1 MSDAA
6 LPYIGR
12 SLRRREDRRLLTGQG
27 QFIADLGLSRMFHA
41 VLVRSPLAHARI
53 HSVDLGRARAAPGVA
68 IALNGT
74 DLLQMLPP
82 VPEGQ
87 ISMPRKWISAIQHKF
102 LNPQQPLLAH
112 DKVRHVGEAIA
123 IIAAETR
130 DQAEDAAELVTWDL
144 EELPAVTD
152 PEAALRPD
160 SPIVHDRF
168 QTNLIG
174 AFTVTRGDV
183 DAALARAPHRLKRR
197 FYHHRYAAVP
207 MECRGVVSAY
217 DPRTDSATIW
227 SSTQVVHWVRREA
240 AALLGLPEARVRCI
254 ALDVGGGFGGKGHVY
269 PEDLLITFLAR
280 RLGRPVRWI
289 EDRRE
294 HLMSATHSRDQW
306 HDVEVGFD
314 DDGHILAIR
323 DDYLVDCGAWNPI
336 GSGVAYNTAVHL
348 TGPYKIEN
356 LAASGRIAVT
366 NKVPNAPYRGAGRP
380 EAAFAMERTIDLVA
394 RTLGLE
400 PAELR
405 RRNMIRAEEMPYRVG
420 IPYRDGEPIVYD
432 SGDYP
437 GALEKALD
445 AVGGVEA
452 FRRRQSEARS
462 AGRHLGLG
470 IGCYI
475 EGTGVGPFES
485 AFVRIDPSGKV
496 YVTCGAAPQGQGME
510 TIFAQIVADLWKVAP
525 EDVVLTFADT
535 AAIAIGFGTM
545 ASRSTVTASGAI
557 HQASTRLTEKVFAIA
572 ANLLECAPAD
582 LELRDGGVGVVGVPG
597 ARISLAQVASAARP
611 GWDNPRPPGVEAG
624 LEETAYW
631 QPETVTWS
639 YAVHVAIVEVDPDTG
654 RVAIENYAV
663 AHDCGVVVNPMLVE
677 GQIMGGTVQGL
688 GGILSEAIAYDANGQ
703 LLSGSL
709 MDYALPIAGDMPAI
723 AIVHQHS
730 PSPLNPLGVKGVGE
744 GGAVAP
750 PAAVANAVCDAL
762 APFGVEVNATPIR
775 PEQLVRAMRRG
786 LQGGVQGYAAATLF
800 RSA

>member
-1 MSDAA
+1 MSNIGP
-6 LPYIGR
+6 PYVGR
-12 SLRRREDRRLLTGQG
+12 SLLRREDRRLLTGQG
-27 QFIADLGLSRMFHA
+27 QFIADLVLPRMLHA
-41 VLVRSPLAHARI
+41 VLVRSTVAHARI
-53 HSVDLGRARAAPGVA
+53 RSVDLLRAAAAPGVA
-68 IALNGT
+68 FALNGA
-74 DLLQMLPP
+74 DLLQLLPP

-87 ISMPRKWISAIQHKF
+87 ISMPSKWTSVIQHKF

-112 DKVRHVGEAIA
+112 DKVRHVGEAMAVIV
-123 IIAAETR
+123 AESR
-130 DQAEDAAELVTWDL
+130 DQAEDAAELVSWDL
-144 EELPAVTD
+144 EELPTVID

-160 SPIVHDRF
+160 STLVHDRF

-174 AFTVTRGDV
+174 AFSVGRGDV
-183 DAALARAPHRLKRR
+183 EVALARAPHRLQRR

-240 AALLGLPEARVRCI
+240 AMLLGLPEARVRCI

-280 RLGRPVRWI
+280 KLGRPVRWV

-294 HLMSATHSRDQW
+294 HLISATHSRDQL

-314 DDGHILAIR
+314 DDGRILALR

-356 LAASGRIAVT
+356 LAASGKIVVT

-394 RTLGLE
+394 RTLDLE
-400 PAELR
+400 PAEVR

-437 GALEKALD
+437 AALQKALD
-445 AVGGVEA
+445 ALGGVEA
-452 FRRRQSEARS
+452 FRRCQIGARRE
-462 AGRHLGLG
+462 GRYLGLG

-496 YVTCGAAPQGQGME
+496 YVSSGACPQGQGME
-510 TIFAQIVADLWKVAP
+510 TIFSQVVADIWKVAP
-525 EDVVLTFADT
+525 EDVVLSFADT

-545 ASRSTVTASGAI
+545 ASRSTVTASAAI
-557 HQASTRLTEKVFAIA
+557 HHASARLREKVFAIA

-582 LELRDGGVGVVGVPG
+582 LELRDGGVAVVGVPG
-597 ARISLAQVASAARP
+597 AAVSLQKVAQAARP
-611 GWDNPRPPGVEAG
+611 GWDNPRPQEVEAG
-624 LEETAYW
+624 LEEIYYW
-631 QPETVTWS
+631 QPPTVTWS
-639 YAVHVAIVEVDPDTG
+639 YAVHVAIVEVDSETG
-654 RVAIENYAV
+654 RVSIDKYAV

-677 GQIMGGTVQGL
+677 GQIMGGTAQGL
-688 GGILSEAIAYDANGQ
+688 GGILCEAILYDSNGQ
-703 LLSGSL
+703 SLTGSL
-709 MDYALPIAGDMPAI
+709 MDYALPTASDIPAMQ
-723 AIVHQHS
+723 IVHQHS

-750 PAAVANAVCDAL
+750 PAAIANAVCDAL
-762 APFGVEVNATPIR
+762 APFGVEVNATPIK
-775 PEQLVRAMRRG
+775 PEQLVRATRPR
-786 LQGGVQGYAAATLF
+786 
-800 RSA
+800 

>member
-1 MSDAA
+1 MSDSGP
-6 LPYIGR
+6 PYVGR
-12 SLRRREDRRLLTGQG
+12 SLLRREDRRLLTGQG
-27 QFIADLGLSRMFHA
+27 QFIADLVLPRMLHA
-41 VLVRSPLAHARI
+41 VVVRSPVAHARI
-53 HSVDLGRARAAPGVA
+53 RSLDLSRATAAPGVA
-68 IALNGT
+68 LALNGA
-74 DLLQMLPP
+74 DLLQLLPP

-87 ISMPRKWISAIQHKF
+87 ISMPSKWTSVIQHKF

-123 IIAAETR
+123 IIVAENR
-130 DQAEDAAELVTWDL
+130 HQAEDAAERVTWDL
-144 EELPAVTD
+144 EELPAVVD
-152 PEAALRPD
+152 PEAALATE
-160 SPIVHDRF
+160 SAIVHDRF

-174 AFTVTRGDV
+174 AFSVGRGDV
-183 DAALARAPHRLKRR
+183 EAALARAPHRLRRR
-197 FYHHRYAAVP
+197 FYHHRYAALP
-207 MECRGVVSAY
+207 IECRGVVSIY
-217 DPRTDSATIW
+217 DPRTGSATIW

-269 PEDLLITFLAR
+269 PEDLLITFLAYK
-280 RLGRPVRWI
+280 LGRPVRWI

-294 HLMSATHSRDQW
+294 HLLSATHSRDQL
-306 HDVEVGFD
+306 HDVEIGFD
-314 DDGHILAIR
+314 DDGRILALR
-323 DDYLVDCGAWNPI
+323 DDYIVDCGAWNPI

-356 LAASGRIAVT
+356 LLASGKIVVT

-380 EAAFAMERTIDLVA
+380 EAAFAMERTVDLVA

-400 PAELR
+400 PAEVR
-405 RRNMIRAEEMPYRVG
+405 RRNMIRPDEMPYRVG

-437 GALEKALD
+437 GALQKALD
-445 AVGGVEA
+445 AVGGVAA
-452 FRRRQSEARS
+452 FRRRQSEARRG
-462 AGRHLGLG
+462 GRYLGLG

-496 YVTCGAAPQGQGME
+496 FVSSGACPQGQGME
-510 TIFAQIVADLWKVAP
+510 TIFSQVVADIWKVAP
-525 EDVVLTFADT
+525 EDVVLSFADT

-545 ASRSTVTASGAI
+545 ASRSTVTASAAM
-557 HQASTRLTEKVFAIA
+557 HHASARLREKVFAIA

-597 ARISLAQVASAARP
+597 AAVSLAKVAQAARP
-611 GWDNPRPPGVEAG
+611 GWEITRPQGVEAG
-624 LEETAYW
+624 LEETCYW

-639 YAVHVAIVEVDPDTG
+639 YAVHAAIVEVDRETG
-654 RVAIENYAV
+654 RVRVDDYAV

-677 GQIMGGTVQGL
+677 GQIMGGTAQGL
-688 GGILSEAIAYDANGQ
+688 GGILSEAIVYDTNGQ
-703 LLSGSL
+703 LLTGSL
-709 MDYALPIAGDMPAI
+709 MDYALPIASDIPAMQ
-723 AIVHQHS
+723 IVHQHS

-750 PAAVANAVCDAL
+750 PAAIANAVCDAL
-762 APFGVEVNATPIR
+762 APFGIEVNTTPVK
-775 PEQLVRAMRRG
+775 PEQLVRATRAR
-786 LQGGVQGYAAATLF
+786 
-800 RSA
+800 